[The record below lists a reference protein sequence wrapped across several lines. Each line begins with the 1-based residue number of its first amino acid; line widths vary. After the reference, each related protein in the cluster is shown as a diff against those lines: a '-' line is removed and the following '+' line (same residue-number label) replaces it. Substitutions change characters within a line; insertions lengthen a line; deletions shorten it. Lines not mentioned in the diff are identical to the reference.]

1 MQFNQLNRRELV
13 TLLGGAVAG
22 PLTARAQQASR
33 MPAIGFLGA
42 GSQSGWSPWVAAFVQ
57 RLRELG
63 WVQGRNVAIEYRWAE
78 GNEERY
84 AEIATEFVRL
94 NVDVIVTSGGA
105 VLAIKQATSII
116 PIVFAVAVDPVGG
129 GLVKSLA
136 RPGGN
141 ATGLSS
147 QSTDLAGKRLEI
159 LREIVPGLHQVA
171 ALGNATYG
179 AAQIELREIEEVA
192 HKLGF
197 AAEVLEVRRS
207 EEIAPA
213 LRAIKPG
220 TDALYVVLDP
230 LIISNRVR
238 INTFALVARLPAMFA
253 TREFIEAGGLVSY
266 GPSFPDLFR
275 RAGDYVDK
283 ILHGAKPAELPVEQP
298 TKFNLAINLNTAM
311 ALGLTMPPTLLARA
325 DEVIE

>member
-1 MQFNQLNRRELV
+1 MKRRELI
-13 TLLGGAVAG
+13 TLLGSAATW
-22 PLTARAQQASR
+22 PLAARAQQANR
-33 MPAIGFLGA
+33 TPTIGFLGA
-42 GSQSGWSPWVAAFVQ
+42 GSQTGWSPWVAAFVQ

-63 WVQGRNVAIEYRWAE
+63 WVQGRDVAIEYRWAE

-84 AEIATEFVRL
+84 AEIAAEFVRL

-105 VLAIKQATSII
+105 VLATRQATSTI

-141 ATGLSS
+141 ATGLST

-159 LREIVPGLHQVA
+159 LREIVPGLHRVA
-171 ALGNATYG
+171 ALGNAAYG
-179 AAQIELREIEEVA
+179 AAQIELREIEELA
-192 HKLGF
+192 PRLGF
-197 AAEVLEVRRS
+197 TADVLEVRRS
-207 EEIAPA
+207 EDIAPA
-213 LRAIKPG
+213 LQAIKPG

-283 ILHGAKPAELPVEQP
+283 ILHGAKAAELPVEQP
-298 TKFNLAINLNTAM
+298 VKFNLVINLNTAK
-311 ALGLTMPPTLLARA
+311 ALGLTMPSTLLARA
-325 DEVIE
+325 DEVVE